1 MNRRDIIVG
10 LVILAGLAGLI
21 YYWRQPAQDEDL
33 QVPQTLSVEDEI
45 EDMFNLQIPEDV
57 DKAELSDKTGGDAS
71 AIATREFVND
81 KFTHTVLAD
90 LPDPEAGSYV
100 AELAKDD
107 EIVITGTLRTAKG
120 GYLLEF
126 QSDQDLNDYKTV
138 RVKLG
143 EEVVLEGSF

>member
-10 LVILAGLAGLI
+10 VVVLVGLAGLI
-21 YYWRQPAQDEDL
+21 YYWRKPPIEDEL

-45 EDMFNLQIPEDV
+45 EGMFNLQIPEDV
-57 DKAELSDKTGGDAS
+57 DRAELSDKTGGDAS
-71 AIATREFVND
+71 GIATREQFNG
-81 KFTHTVLAD
+81 KYTHTVLAD
-90 LPDPEAGSYV
+90 LPDPQVGSYT
-100 AELAKDD
+100 AELVKDD
-107 EIVITGTLRTAKG
+107 NVMTTGTLRTAKG

-126 QSDQDLNDYKTV
+126 QSEEDLSEYNTV